1 VNDRRT
7 RMEEA
12 LAKGAA
18 AESVEAEFFE
28 FKDNEV
34 V

>member
-1 VNDRRT
+1 
-7 RMEEA
+7 MEEA
-12 LAKGAA
+12 LANGAA
-18 AESVEAEFFE
+18 AESVEAEIFE

>member
-1 VNDRRT
+1 
-7 RMEEA
+7 MEEA

-28 FKDNEV
+28 FKHNEV